1 MLKIERVSETQ
12 NDLIMKTITLF
23 ATVLL
28 VTGTMAK
35 ATEKK
40 EIAVENRIG
49 TYRFDEPIS
58 FIERGIEFFVFP
70 NGDFDFNTRPQD
82 SQGDYFYRTAGK
94 KRTVQARRPVNYGVL
109 IEHDSFGRVRRIGNT
124 FINYDNLNRVKR
136 IGSVYMNYNR
146 FALTQIG
153 GMHIVYNRRGEIVDV
168 FGTVKGWRNEGYAYQ
183 YSNHTYYGNAD
194 GYRGDY
200 STNYDSY
207 ENDTYYYRTKDAE
220 KK

>member
-1 MLKIERVSETQ
+1 
-12 NDLIMKTITLF
+12 MKTITLF
-23 ATVLL
+23 ATALL
-28 VTGTMAK
+28 LAGTMK

-82 SQGDYFYRTAGK
+82 SQGEYFYRTAG

-124 FINYDNLNRVKR
+124 FINYDNIDRVKR

-146 FALTQIG
+146 FALSQIG
-153 GMHIVYNRRGEIVDV
+153 GMHIVYNRRGEIVDI
-168 FGTVKGWRNEGYAYQ
+168 FGAVKGWRNQGYAYQ
-183 YSNHTYYGNAD
+183 YSTHTYYGNAND
-194 GYRGDY
+194 YRGDY
-200 STNYDSY
+200 GSNYSSY
-207 ENDTYYYRTKDAE
+207 ENDNYYFKTKETE